1 MAPHVSS
8 FKGSDDFDLDGYS
21 RADDGMVDCTVL
33 KRAVKLLRDK
43 ERKYASLY
51 AAYRSQEE
59 EVKELSAKAAGYK
72 NEVENQRF
80 HLGRN
85 QIRKKDMTAFERGNV
100 DAIGTF
106 LKELFRH
113 HKVLD
118 PSWSLFLPKD
128 RNSFYSKIRSQL
140 DFPDDH
146 SDEFYWTKTV
156 VPMVN
161 SKMCDQRS
169 DATKGIRRGYMGKG
183 MIY

>member
-1 MAPHVSS
+1 MVHVSS
-8 FKGSDDFDLDGYS
+8 FKGSDDFDLEEYS
-21 RADDGMVDCTVL
+21 RAGNGMVDYNVL
-33 KRAVKLLRDK
+33 KRAVKLLRRK
-43 ERKYASLY
+43 EREYAELY
-51 AAYRSQEE
+51 SGFQNKEE
-59 EVKELSAKAAGYK
+59 EVKELSARAAGYR
-72 NEVENQRF
+72 NQVENQRF

-85 QIRKKDMTAFERGNV
+85 QIRKKDMTAFERGNI

-128 RNSFYSKIRSQL
+128 RNSFYSKIHFQL

-169 DATKGIRRGYMGKG
+169 DATKGIRRGYMGKW
-183 MIY
+183 MVY